1 MNQFV
6 LWIQIVVVL
15 SIDVSISL
23 MRRWLL
29 CDKSFETCSSLIVEC
44 IFWIFLE
51 DCTKELE

>member
-6 LWIQIVVVL
+6 LWIQIVVAL
-15 SIDVSISL
+15 SIVDSISL
-23 MRRWLL
+23 VRRRLL
-29 CDKSFETCSSLIVEC
+29 CDKSFGTCSSFIVE